1 MFLFSC
7 LHAFI
12 PPTIYIR
19 KQILQV
25 LQVSFFSIRDGKE
38 FSRPV
43 PCKSD
48 INSLTRFRKLETGKG
63 CCTLYA
69 VCMYKFLYIPDLY
82 EPCFLSYLC
91 VSVTYKVMPVHIM
104 DKTEQLS

>member
-12 PPTIYIR
+12 PR
-19 KQILQV
+19 RFILGNKYYRFYKF
-25 LQVSFFSIRDGKE
+25 LFSAYGMERSFPDL
-38 FSRPV
+38 SRANPY
-43 PCKSD
+43 

-69 VCMYKFLYIPDLY
+69 VCTYKFLYIPDLY